1 MRKVKLAI
9 SLFSFAF
16 YFASCGDDSPSSSDF
31 LTVPESNRAMF
42 SEAITSS
49 SSLTT
54 GENEGASSSSVEG
67 VSSLG
72 AYSSSALSSSSVR
85 SSMLS
90 SSSVIVGLVVKNGDK
105 KEIITKLDDDPEK
118 NQSAGRFWLLMTREL
133 DATET
138 KSLEKIGIHKQ
149 RCYSGSVNGLF
160 EKSGNPDGY
169 YSYMYLCLMNADK
182 DVEKITIMSLIDGM
196 YNAFDADESV
206 ADGIIYHSRG
216 KETLVKRVDDDTLAM
231 QTAGRFWII
240 KDYSTRSSEEEKL
253 KDAGVE
259 LVSCTRFR
267 NDGLDMSICL
277 AKSEKNIEKATINSI
292 IDGLYNTFSADDT
305 TKLEF
310 DYESAGWDKTNGSG
324 EIVVACWEDVTIN
337 ACKEIVKTC
346 KGENAASDFSV
357 VLASATK
364 ETIDCLLSNKDV
376 NSVEPVR
383 YGELD

>member
-1 MRKVKLAI
+1 
-9 SLFSFAF
+9 
-16 YFASCGDDSPSSSDF
+16 
-31 LTVPESNRAMF
+31 
-42 SEAITSS
+42 
-49 SSLTT
+49 
-54 GENEGASSSSVEG
+54 
-67 VSSLG
+67 
-72 AYSSSALSSSSVR
+72 
-85 SSMLS
+85 
-90 SSSVIVGLVVKNGDK
+90 
-105 KEIITKLDDDPEK
+105 
-118 NQSAGRFWLLMTREL
+118 
-133 DATET
+133 
-138 KSLEKIGIHKQ
+138 
-149 RCYSGSVNGLF
+149 
-160 EKSGNPDGY
+160 
-169 YSYMYLCLMNADK
+169 
-182 DVEKITIMSLIDGM
+182 
-196 YNAFDADESV
+196 
-206 ADGIIYHSRG
+206 
-216 KETLVKRVDDDTLAM
+216 M

-277 AKSEKNIEKATINSI
+277 AKSEKDIEKATINSI